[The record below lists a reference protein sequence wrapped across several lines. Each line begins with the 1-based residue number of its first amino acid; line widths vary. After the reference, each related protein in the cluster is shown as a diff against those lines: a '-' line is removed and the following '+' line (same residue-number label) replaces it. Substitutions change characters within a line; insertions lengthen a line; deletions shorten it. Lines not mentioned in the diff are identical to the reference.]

1 LFERRKSNEGKN
13 PYIGLFII
21 SDASRKETVVEEES
35 AGSTSFFLRWSLRQY
50 QWLAVLLAASSVV
63 LLAVADEKWL
73 VIPTSMILAL
83 CLLWLGAGYFIARK
97 CVSAIKGIVS
107 EESPAFMSDF
117 EILQTVPLKDVL
129 RELGARISSLGRLG
143 NVFLNRIRDMNYKS
157 LFSDR
162 YWRERVITNYI
173 YHLLDKPSDAQ
184 QAVELANQMDTTLW
198 FSAEQKRSGSQ
209 MLDALIKAGRATMEH
224 QLREKME

>member
-1 LFERRKSNEGKN
+1 
-13 PYIGLFII
+13 
-21 SDASRKETVVEEES
+21 
-35 AGSTSFFLRWSLRQY
+35 
-50 QWLAVLLAASSVV
+50 
-63 LLAVADEKWL
+63 
-73 VIPTSMILAL
+73 
-83 CLLWLGAGYFIARK
+83 
-97 CVSAIKGIVS
+97 
-107 EESPAFMSDF
+107 
-117 EILQTVPLKDVL
+117 
-129 RELGARISSLGRLG
+129 
-143 NVFLNRIRDMNYKS
+143 MNYKS